1 MSPSLFQITIMN
13 RKQEAQNTYSQHI
26 KFRPAASLFSPSS
39 LYCFLTQAYT
49 CLFCYVKMIALKS
62 IHPFFTPIYIK
73 YNIHRSRCL
82 NTKDSVLCLCK
93 SNQSESQAPQ
103 PGDIRK
109 QELLAQIAMLQT
121 QKVRLM
127 DYFDERSEYLTQFGE
142 EAKAEFDKIGE
153 DALQGLDEASA
164 RITANI
170 ESQMVEFEESAEL
183 NRQEI
188 QEREKE
194 LDKFEVQMED
204 GRNEGLFFKNLR
216 KKAPVDKAKA
226 KEEAEKIKD
235 VAREKAGSRTRK
247 GIYLLFI
254 GLLTFAIVDS
264 VASSSTDWRKIAVLG
279 AILVALV
286 SQFIY
291 EQTMSIETGKIR
303 KIDTEEENN

>member
-1 MSPSLFQITIMN
+1 
-13 RKQEAQNTYSQHI
+13 
-26 KFRPAASLFSPSS
+26 
-39 LYCFLTQAYT
+39 
-49 CLFCYVKMIALKS
+49 
-62 IHPFFTPIYIK
+62 
-73 YNIHRSRCL
+73 
-82 NTKDSVLCLCK
+82 
-93 SNQSESQAPQ
+93 
-103 PGDIRK
+103 
-109 QELLAQIAMLQT
+109 
-121 QKVRLM
+121 
-127 DYFDERSEYLTQFGE
+127 
-142 EAKAEFDKIGE
+142 
-153 DALQGLDEASA
+153 
-164 RITANI
+164 
-170 ESQMVEFEESAEL
+170 MVEFEESAEL

-291 EQTMSIETGKIR
+291 EQTMSLETGEKR
-303 KIDTEEENN
+303 KTDTEEENN

>member
-1 MSPSLFQITIMN
+1 
-13 RKQEAQNTYSQHI
+13 
-26 KFRPAASLFSPSS
+26 
-39 LYCFLTQAYT
+39 
-49 CLFCYVKMIALKS
+49 
-62 IHPFFTPIYIK
+62 
-73 YNIHRSRCL
+73 
-82 NTKDSVLCLCK
+82 
-93 SNQSESQAPQ
+93 
-103 PGDIRK
+103 
-109 QELLAQIAMLQT
+109 
-121 QKVRLM
+121 
-127 DYFDERSEYLTQFGE
+127 
-142 EAKAEFDKIGE
+142 
-153 DALQGLDEASA
+153 
-164 RITANI
+164 
-170 ESQMVEFEESAEL
+170 MVEFEESAEL